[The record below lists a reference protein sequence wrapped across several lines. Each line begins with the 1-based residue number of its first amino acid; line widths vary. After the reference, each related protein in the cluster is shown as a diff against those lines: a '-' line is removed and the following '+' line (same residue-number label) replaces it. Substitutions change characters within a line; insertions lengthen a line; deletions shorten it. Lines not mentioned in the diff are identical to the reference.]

1 MNTDTI
7 NDATSDTAEDHVAT
21 DAAVEAAGAE
31 TVVAAAPAAAPAE
44 HLRLDQASIDHFGAR
59 FHAIAA
65 EVRKDILSP
74 EGAEDFVGELL
85 TALFA
90 KGHVLLESRPGLGKT
105 TLVRSLGAALGLQ
118 FGRVQFTPDLMP
130 ADITGTT
137 ILRTDERGGL
147 YPEFQ
152 SGPIFANILLADEI
166 NRASPKTQAALLE
179 AMAERQMT
187 VAGVTYKPGQN
198 YDAGNDVASPMTGTD
213 ASGLFH
219 VLATQNPIE
228 QEGTYPL
235 PEAQLDRFFFKLVI
249 PSPDDALLS
258 GIVTHTTGVQREVL
272 DTAQHV
278 DGLTFEELQY
288 LQSLPLLVETPESAL
303 QFAVELCQTLNPV
316 SGRPSALNAANEYV
330 MYGPSPR
337 GAQALILAAKVRAL
351 VAGMPNINA
360 DLIAQVAGPAL
371 RHRVILNHRAAIDGM
386 DSDRLIADA
395 VSHLGR

>member
-1 MNTDTI
+1 MNTEAT
-7 NDATSDTAEDHVAT
+7 NDENPAAVADEAVMAPEPVPEPVSEPVSEPMQRL
-21 DAAVEAAGAE
+21 DAASI
-31 TVVAAAPAAAPAE
+31 E
-44 HLRLDQASIDHFGAR
+44 HFAAR

-74 EGAEDFVGELL
+74 EGEDDFVGELL

-105 TLVRSLGAALGLQ
+105 TLVRSLGSALGLQ

-187 VAGVTYKPGQN
+187 VAGTTYKPGQD
-198 YDAGNDVASPMTGTD
+198 YTKGNDVAAPDTGTD
-213 ASGLFH
+213 ASGMFH

-235 PEAQLDRFFFKLVI
+235 PEAQLDRFFYKLVI
-249 PSPDDALLS
+249 PSPDDDLLA
-258 GIVTHTTGVQREVL
+258 GIVTHTTGIQRERSE
-272 DTAQHV
+272 TAQQV
-278 DGLTFEELQY
+278 EGLTFEELQY

-303 QFAVELCQTLNPV
+303 NFAVALCQTLNPV
-316 SGRPSALNAANEYV
+316 NGRPSGLSTANEYV

-337 GAQALILAAKVRAL
+337 GAQALVLAAKVRAL
-351 VAGMPNINA
+351 VEGLPNINT
-360 DLIAQVAGPAL
+360 DLIARVAGPAL

-395 VSHLGR
+395 VSHLGH

>member
-1 MNTDTI
+1 MNIETTTE
-7 NDATSDTAEDHVAT
+7 ATL
-21 DAAVEAAGAE
+21 EAAAPE
-31 TVVAAAPAAAPAE
+31 VAAAPVAAAPAE
-44 HLRLDQASIDHFGAR
+44 KRLDQASIDR
-59 FHAIAA
+59 FASRFEAIAD

-74 EGAEDFVGELL
+74 EGEEDFVAELL

-105 TLVRSLGAALGLQ
+105 TLVRSLGAALGLR

-187 VAGVTYKPGQN
+187 VAGTTYKPGQN
-198 YDAGNDVASPMTGTD
+198 YGASEDVANPVTGED

-235 PEAQLDRFFFKLVI
+235 PEAQLDRFFYKLVI
-249 PSPDDALLS
+249 PSPDDDLLA
-258 GIVTHTTGVQREVL
+258 GIVTHTTGVQRAKSE
-272 DTAQHV
+272 TAQHV

-303 QFAVELCQTLNPV
+303 EFAVRLCQTLNPV
-316 SGRPSALNAANEYV
+316 AGRPSPLSAANEYV

-351 VAGMPNINA
+351 VEGLPNINA
-360 DLIAQVAGPAL
+360 ALIAKVAGPAL

-386 DSDRLIADA
+386 DSDRLIAEA
-395 VSHLGR
+395 VSHLGQAG